1 MKTFELSIITPVFN
15 GENYLHEVIESIIG
29 QQDIKIKHIIVNDGS
44 TDGSL
49 KIAQQW
55 QTKYPDAIDVID
67 QPNAGEAMAV
77 NNGMKHVSTKFVGI
91 VNADDPLLPGHC
103 RKMVDA
109 LLNDAEAVVSY
120 PDWLMIN
127 ADGEKIRNVRT
138 FDYSKRAL
146 IADLVCIPGPGAII
160 RVDAV
165 EGFPLREKQFR
176 YISDYVLW
184 LRMSN
189 KGHFV
194 RVPEI
199 LATWRQH
206 SLGATA
212 SASSGAMTAELQ
224 FLVSNGF
231 LNFCEMVIRPEWLR
245 SARAHALYYTAFRSL
260 DDKKIPGRR
269 LLLQSLLIKPYP
281 NWGYST
287 RHRSILASMAIFMGP
302 FGRLAQKLRKARKGL
317 V

>member
-15 GENYLHEVIESIIG
+15 GENFLSEVIESVIG

-49 KIAQQW
+49 EIAQKW
-55 QTKYPDAIDVID
+55 RNNYPDVIEVID
-67 QPNAGEAMAV
+67 QPNAGEATAV
-77 NNGMKHVSTKFVGI
+77 NNGMKHVATKFVGI

-109 LLNDAEAVVSY
+109 LLNDTEAVVAY

-127 ADGEKIRNVRT
+127 ADGENIRDVRT
-138 FDYSKRAL
+138 VNYSKRAL
-146 IADLVCIPGPGAII
+146 IADLVCIPGPGAIL

-165 EGFPLREKQFR
+165 DGFPLREKRFR

-184 LRMSN
+184 VRMSN
-189 KGHFV
+189 NGYFV

-206 SLGATA
+206 ALGATA
-212 SASSGAMTAELQ
+212 SANSGAITTEIEHLVEENFLDYCDEKISSG
-224 FLVSNGF
+224 
-231 LNFCEMVIRPEWLR
+231 WLR
-245 SARAHALYYTAFRSL
+245 SARAHSLYYTALGSL
-260 DDKKIPGRR
+260 NNKKIPGRR
-269 LLLQSLLIKPYP
+269 LLLKSLVIKPYP
-281 NWGYST
+281 NLGYQT
-287 RHRSILASMAIFMGP
+287 HHRSVLASVAIFLGP
-302 FGRLAQKLRKARKGL
+302 VGRLAQRIRKAKNGL
-317 V
+317 A

>member
-15 GENYLHEVIESIIG
+15 GENYLHEVIESIIS
-29 QQDIKIKHIIVNDGS
+29 QQGIKIKHIIVNDGS

-49 KIAQQW
+49 AIAEQW
-55 QTKYPDAIDVID
+55 QTKYPDAIYVID

-77 NNGMKHVSTKFVGI
+77 NNGMKHVATKFVGI

-127 ADGEKIRNVRT
+127 ADGESVRDVRT
-138 FDYSKRAL
+138 VDYSKRAL
-146 IADLVCIPGPGAII
+146 IADLVCIPGPGAVI

-165 EGFPLREKQFR
+165 DGFPLREKRFR

-184 LRMSN
+184 LRMSG

-206 SLGATA
+206 ALGATA
-212 SASSGAMTAELQ
+212 SANSGVISTEIDSLVQ
-224 FLVSNGF
+224 ENFLDYCGVEISA
-231 LNFCEMVIRPEWLR
+231 EWLR
-245 SARAHALYYTAFRSL
+245 SARAHSLYYTALGSL
-260 DDKKIPGRR
+260 SSKKIPGRR
-269 LLLQSLLIKPYP
+269 LLLKSLLIKPYP
-281 NWGYST
+281 NLGYPT
-287 RHRSILASMAIFMGP
+287 HHRSALASMAIFMGP
-302 FGRLAQKLRKARKGL
+302 VGLLAQKIRKAKSGL
-317 V
+317 I

>member
-1 MKTFELSIITPVFN
+1 MNIVELSIITPVFN

-29 QQDIKIKHIIVNDGS
+29 QQDIRIKHIIVNDGS

-77 NNGMKHVSTKFVGI
+77 NNGMKHVATRFVGI

-109 LLNDAEAVVSY
+109 LLNDAEAVVAY

-127 ADGEKIRNVRT
+127 ADGESIREVRT
-138 FDYSKRAL
+138 VDYSKRAL
-146 IADLVCIPGPGAII
+146 IADLVCIPGPGAVI

-165 EGFPLREKQFR
+165 DDFPLREIRFR

-184 LRMSN
+184 LRMSSR
-189 KGHFV
+189 GHFV

-206 SLGATA
+206 ALGATA
-212 SASSGAMTAELQ
+212 SANSGAISTEIESLVQ
-224 FLVSNGF
+224 ENFLDYCGVEIST
-231 LNFCEMVIRPEWLR
+231 EWLR
-245 SARAHALYYTAFRSL
+245 SAKAHSLYYTALGSL
-260 DDKKIPGRR
+260 NNKKIPGRR
-269 LLLQSLLIKPYP
+269 LLLKSLAIKPYP
-281 NWGYST
+281 NLRYQT
-287 RHRSILASMAIFMGP
+287 HHRSVLASGAIFLGP
-302 FGRLAQKLRKARKGL
+302 VGRLAQRLRKARNGL
-317 V
+317 I